1 MSDNVSQPLLREGPV
16 YHPCTAPCLPLNAV
30 YISKTAKKSLETHIL
45 QFV

>member
-30 YISKTAKKSLETHIL
+30 YISKSKKSLETHIL
-45 QFV
+45 QCV